1 MITAIIETAFP
12 ENITIGNDVR
22 IMDGS
27 FVAEGTRI
35 GARSLLGAA
44 VVTSGDMHPNLADY
58 HANAGAAGPDI
69 GEECLI
75 GSGANLLAG
84 VRIGYMVGPAALIA
98 EIDKVRPPYNISA
111 LNCEC
116 SLFALEHLDVF
127 AAQAAGYDDVIA
139 APSFAVVIQE
149 RSLAT
154 VLADKEADI
163 DFSRVVHGDQRF
175 IHARP
180 IVAGDELTS
189 QLTVASVKSLGAH
202 SMVTF
207 ETKIHDSH
215 KHLVCTAISTLVVRG
230 AE

>member
-1 MITAIIETAFP
+1 MVNPA
-12 ENITIGNDVR
+12 V
-22 IMDGS
+22 
-27 FVAEGTRI
+27 EGKTYPATDPYLVGREKI
-35 GARSLLGAA
+35 REFAHA
-44 VVTSGDMHPNLADY
+44 VKSTNPN
-58 HANAGAAGPDI
+58 N
-69 GEECLI
+69 
-75 GSGANLLAG
+75 
-84 VRIGYMVGPAALIA
+84 
-98 EIDKVRPPYNISA
+98 
-111 LNCEC
+111 
-116 SLFALEHLDVF
+116 LDVF

-189 QLTVASVKSLGAH
+189 ELTVSSVKTLGAH

-207 ETKIHDSH
+207 ETKIFDI
-215 KHLVCTAISTLVVRG
+215 KKDLVCTAISTLVVRG
-230 AE
+230 DE